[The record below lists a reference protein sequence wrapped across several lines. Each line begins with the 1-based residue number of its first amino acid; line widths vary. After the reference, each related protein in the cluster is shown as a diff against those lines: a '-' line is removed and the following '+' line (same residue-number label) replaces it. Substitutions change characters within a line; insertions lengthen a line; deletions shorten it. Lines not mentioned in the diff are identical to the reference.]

1 MYIMNNIGF
10 FMKNEFQN
18 KLIYRSWHRG
28 TKELDL
34 ILGNFIEN
42 NISSMKEEEIKLY
55 EDLLASEDP
64 EIYNWIVK
72 SENPPNKS
80 LNILIKKIRSYL
92 QSNNIDVLN

>member
-1 MYIMNNIGF
+1 
-10 FMKNEFQN
+10 MKNEFQN

-34 ILGNFIEN
+34 ILGNFIED
-42 NISSMKEEEIKLY
+42 NITDMKESEIKVY

-72 SENPPNKS
+72 SENPPNQQ
-80 LNILIKKIRSYL
+80 LDNLIKKIRYYL
-92 QSNNIDVLN
+92 ESNNIDVLS

>member
-1 MYIMNNIGF
+1 
-10 FMKNEFQN
+10 MKNEFQN

-34 ILGNFIEN
+34 ILGNFIQD
-42 NISSMKEEEIKLY
+42 NISDMKETEIKVY

-72 SENPPNKS
+72 SENPPNQQ
-80 LNILIKKIRSYL
+80 LDNLIKKIRYYL
-92 QSNNIDVLN
+92 ESNNIDVLS

>member
-1 MYIMNNIGF
+1 
-10 FMKNEFQN
+10 MKNEFQN

-34 ILGNFIEN
+34 ILGNFIQD
-42 NISSMKEEEIKLY
+42 NISDMKGTEIKVY

-72 SENPPNKS
+72 SENPPNQQ
-80 LNILIKKIRSYL
+80 LDNLIKKIRYYL
-92 QSNNIDVLN
+92 ESNNIDVLN

>member
-1 MYIMNNIGF
+1 
-10 FMKNEFQN
+10 MKNEFEN

-34 ILGNFIEN
+34 ILGNFIED
-42 NISSMKEEEIKLY
+42 NISDMKETEIKVY

-72 SENPPNKS
+72 SENPPNQQ
-80 LNILIKKIRSYL
+80 LDNLIKKIRYYL
-92 QSNNIDVLN
+92 ESNNIDVLN

>member
-1 MYIMNNIGF
+1 
-10 FMKNEFQN
+10 MKNEFQN

-34 ILGNFIEN
+34 ILGNFIED
-42 NISSMKEEEIKLY
+42 NISDMKETEIKVY

-72 SENPPNKS
+72 SENPPNQQ
-80 LNILIKKIRSYL
+80 LDNLIKKIRYYL
-92 QSNNIDVLN
+92 ESKNIDVLN

>member
-1 MYIMNNIGF
+1 
-10 FMKNEFQN
+10 MKNEFQN

-34 ILGNFIEN
+34 ILGNFIED
-42 NISSMKEEEIKLY
+42 NISIMNESEIKVY

-72 SENPPNKS
+72 SENPPNQQ
-80 LNILIKKIRSYL
+80 LDNLIKKIRYYL
-92 QSNNIDVLN
+92 ESNNIDVLN

>member
-1 MYIMNNIGF
+1 
-10 FMKNEFQN
+10 MKNEFQN

-34 ILGNFIEN
+34 ILGNFIQD
-42 NISSMKEEEIKLY
+42 NISDMKETEIKVY

-72 SENPPNKS
+72 SENPPNQQ
-80 LNILIKKIRSYL
+80 LDNLIKKIRYYL
-92 QSNNIDVLN
+92 ESNNIDVLN

>member
-1 MYIMNNIGF
+1 
-10 FMKNEFQN
+10 MKNEFQN

-34 ILGNFIEN
+34 ILGNFIED
-42 NISSMKEEEIKLY
+42 NISNMKESEIKVY

-72 SENPPNKS
+72 SENPPNQQ
-80 LNILIKKIRSYL
+80 LDNLIKKIRYYL
-92 QSNNIDVLN
+92 ESNNIDVLN

>member
-1 MYIMNNIGF
+1 
-10 FMKNEFQN
+10 MKNEFQN

-34 ILGNFIEN
+34 ILGNFIED
-42 NISSMKEEEIKLY
+42 NISDMKETEIKVY

-72 SENPPNKS
+72 SENPPNQQ
-80 LNILIKKIRSYL
+80 LDNLIKKIRYYL
-92 QSNNIDVLN
+92 ESNNIDVLN

>member
-1 MYIMNNIGF
+1 
-10 FMKNEFQN
+10 MKNEFQN

-34 ILGNFIEN
+34 ILGNFIED
-42 NISSMKEEEIKLY
+42 NISDMKETEIKVY

-72 SENPPNKS
+72 SENPPNQH
-80 LNILIKKIRSYL
+80 LDNLIKKIRYYL
-92 QSNNIDVLN
+92 ESNEIDVLN

>member
-1 MYIMNNIGF
+1 
-10 FMKNEFQN
+10 MKNEFQN

-34 ILGNFIEN
+34 ILGNFIED
-42 NISSMKEEEIKLY
+42 NISDMKEAEIKVY

-72 SENPPNKS
+72 SETPPN
-80 LNILIKKIRSYL
+80 LHLDNLIKKIRYYL
-92 QSNNIDVLN
+92 ESNNIDVLN

>member
-1 MYIMNNIGF
+1 MYTINNIGF
-10 FMKNEFQN
+10 FMKSEFQN
-18 KLIYRSWHRG
+18 TLIYRSWHRG

>member
-1 MYIMNNIGF
+1 
-10 FMKNEFQN
+10 MKNEFQN

-34 ILGNFIEN
+34 ILGNFIQD
-42 NISSMKEEEIKLY
+42 NISDMKETEIKVY

-72 SENPPNKS
+72 SENPPNQQ
-80 LNILIKKIRSYL
+80 LDNLIKKIRSYL
-92 QSNNIDVLN
+92 ESNNIDVLN

>member
-1 MYIMNNIGF
+1 
-10 FMKNEFQN
+10 MKNEFQN

-34 ILGNFIEN
+34 ILGNFIQD
-42 NISSMKEEEIKLY
+42 NISDMNETDIKVY

-72 SENPPNKS
+72 SENPPNLQLDS
-80 LNILIKKIRSYL
+80 LIKKIRYYL